1 MTEAAMAAG
10 REHAFH
16 AFFEAH
22 YAELSRLAYLVTG
35 RAEVADDLAADA
47 LLEVWRYW
55 DRVVA
60 ADNPVG
66 YACGV
71 LLNLAR
77 NRLRRERRERRGLLG
92 LVPLSS
98 ARAYAGD
105 VDVPAVL
112 DVRGALRRL
121 PYRRRACVVLR
132 YAFDLSEQ
140 ETARALG
147 ISVGTVKSQ
156 TSRGLTQLTELL
168 GVTRRT
174 RSSDAP
180 SPASEPGD
188 PWVPAAR
195 VATPPG
201 RSGRGE

>member
-10 REHAFH
+10 REQAFH

-22 YAELSRLAYLVTG
+22 SAELARLAFLVTG
-35 RAEVADDLAADA
+35 EAEVADDLAADA

-55 DRVVA
+55 DRVTA

-66 YACGV
+66 YARGV
-71 LLNLAR
+71 LLNLVR
-77 NRLRRERRERRGLLG
+77 NRIRRLQRERRGLLG
-92 LVPLSS
+92 LVPLWSE
-98 ARAYAGD
+98 RTYVRE
-105 VDVPAVL
+105 VDVPAVV

-147 ISVGTVKSQ
+147 VTVGTVKSQ
-156 TSRGLTQLTELL
+156 TSRGVTQLTELL
-168 GVTRRT
+168 GMTRPAQRPGAPAPAVDRT
-174 RSSDAP
+174 DS
-180 SPASEPGD
+180 
-188 PWVPAAR
+188 WMPAAR
-195 VATPPG
+195 VAGRPARPG
-201 RSGRGE
+201 TEE

>member
-1 MTEAAMAAG
+1 MAAG

-16 AFFEAH
+16 SFFEAH
-22 YAELSRLAYLVTG
+22 YAKLSRLAYLVTG
-35 RAEVADDLAADA
+35 RAEVADDLAAEA
-47 LLEVWRYW
+47 LLEVWRSW

-60 ADNPVG
+60 ADSPVG
-66 YACGV
+66 YARGV

-98 ARAYAGD
+98 ARMYAGD
-105 VDVPAVL
+105 VDVPAVI
-112 DVRGALRRL
+112 DVRVALRRL

-147 ISVGTVKSQ
+147 ISVGAVKSQ
-156 TSRGLTQLTELL
+156 TSRGVTQLTELL

-174 RSSDAP
+174 RPPGAP

-188 PWVPAAR
+188 SWVPAVR
-195 VATPPG
+195 VAAPPG